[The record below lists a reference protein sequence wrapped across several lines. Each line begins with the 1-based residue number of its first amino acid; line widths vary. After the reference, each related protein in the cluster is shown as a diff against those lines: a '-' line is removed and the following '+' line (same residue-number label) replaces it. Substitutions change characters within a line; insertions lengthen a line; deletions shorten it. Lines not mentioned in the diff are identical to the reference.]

1 MHAEHTERAELLRQ
15 LTCGQGAALEP
26 LADVGPQPIVAE
38 RAHRVA
44 EQPVLRGQVVV
55 EVEQIEPVQSIAHAR
70 PRFAAGAHETP
81 RALCPFIR
89 SLRSL
94 MRVLAS
100 LRARTR
106 LHAPY
111 AYSFA
116 RYARSCASSLR
127 CGRAR
132 DSTRPMPIHSLATL
146 AHDPQVSL
154 AACRSLPSRSG
165 STRSTRPATSGSST
179 GRTSP
184 RTSMPRCER

>member
-146 AHDPQVSL
+146 AHARPRFAAGAHETPRALCLSIRSIRSLMTRRLVSL
-154 AACRSLPSRSG
+154 RAAAS
-165 STRSTRPATSGSST
+165 PAA
-179 GRTSP
+179 
-184 RTSMPRCER
+184 